1 VGDDVLAA
9 VADEVAQS
17 VRRYDLACRIGG
29 EEFAVILPGA
39 DKEDGLRIAERVRAG
54 VEAATGAGLPTVTI
68 SCGVASYP
76 DDAATAR
83 DLTRCADDA
92 MYAAKAA
99 GRNTV
104 RAWDR

>member
-1 VGDDVLAA
+1 
-9 VADEVAQS
+9 
-17 VRRYDLACRIGG
+17 
-29 EEFAVILPGA
+29 LPA
-39 DKEDGLRIAERVRAG
+39 
-54 VEAATGAGLPTVTI
+54 VTI
-68 SCGVASYP
+68 SCGIASYP